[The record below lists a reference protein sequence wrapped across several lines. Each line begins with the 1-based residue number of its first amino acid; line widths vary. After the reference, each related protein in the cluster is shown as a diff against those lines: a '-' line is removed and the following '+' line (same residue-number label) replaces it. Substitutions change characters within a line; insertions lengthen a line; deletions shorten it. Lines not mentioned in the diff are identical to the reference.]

1 VYHPFVTVVSQPR
14 SRPSALPCRG
24 NGNTDYIGDDADEMG
39 DNLDP
44 IDLGT
49 DGFGNSLTAKIVS
62 CGDRHKYA
70 ILNDDTIK

>member
-1 VYHPFVTVVSQPR
+1 
-14 SRPSALPCRG
+14 
-24 NGNTDYIGDDADEMG
+24 MG